1 MATSKTA
8 KAAIGTLRVH
18 GRDSK
23 GIIAA
28 CSKVLSQA
36 GCEIVSSEQWSDRK
50 AISPHFFQRF
60 QFTYCPS
67 ISSRFHS
74 TDTTLATVCS
84 QLQLTHELNWRSR
97 QQRVGIMVSKY
108 DHCLWEL
115 LLRYREKELD
125 CEIPVV
131 ISNHRQLQHVADTFQ
146 IPFHYVPI
154 SPETKIDQEAEQL
167 KLLQEVYNV
176 DVIVLARY
184 MQVLSSQFLNQ
195 FEKKIINIHH
205 SFLPAFSGRRPYH
218 RAFERGVKLIGA
230 TAHYTTEKL
239 DDGPIIEQVRRLR
252 KL

>member
-1 MATSKTA
+1 
-8 KAAIGTLRVH
+8 
-18 GRDSK
+18 
-23 GIIAA
+23 
-28 CSKVLSQA
+28 
-36 GCEIVSSEQWSDRK
+36 
-50 AISPHFFQRF
+50 
-60 QFTYCPS
+60 
-67 ISSRFHS
+67 
-74 TDTTLATVCS
+74 
-84 QLQLTHELNWRSR
+84 
-97 QQRVGIMVSKY
+97 MVSKY

-131 ISNHRQLQHVADTFQ
+131 ISNHKQLQHVADTFQ

-167 KLLQEVYNV
+167 KLLQQVYNV

-195 FEKKIINIHH
+195 FGKKIINIHH

-239 DDGPIIEQVRRLR
+239 DDGPIIEQDVIRVSHRDEVGDLIR
-252 KL
+252 KGRILERNVLVSALQAHLDDRIIVYGDKCVVFGD